1 MILKAVVRKGYGILA
16 YYCLMAKRG
25 SNYSIHIVFLL
36 SLNLNF
42 FQVFLTTVI
51 YHMAKI

>member
-1 MILKAVVRKGYGILA
+1 MILKAVVRKGYGILV

-25 SNYSIHIVFLL
+25 SNYSIHVFLL